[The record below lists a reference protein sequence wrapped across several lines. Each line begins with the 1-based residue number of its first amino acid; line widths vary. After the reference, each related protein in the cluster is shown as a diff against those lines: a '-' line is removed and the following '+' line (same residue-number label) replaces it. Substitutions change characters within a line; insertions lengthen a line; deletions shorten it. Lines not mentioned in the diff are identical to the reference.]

1 MQDSCVTTAM
11 AHRAGAALL
20 AVLASSGL
28 AQRQPPAPPAWP
40 FAWRAGACVA
50 DPSGSR
56 SCATDAGVAFEL
68 SRRTCTLPAGMAL
81 GPGTAMQPDLLA
93 IGGAAVDV
101 TLFASPSWNQWSAAG
116 APIIYGAAGDT
127 TFPYVQL
134 LNSSGAYVA
143 CEFLHWLCLHGAAPA
158 SAPVSQHTLHAAAL
172 PLAAGNRDVV
182 LAACC
187 AAR

>member
-1 MQDSCVTTAM
+1 
-11 AHRAGAALL
+11 
-20 AVLASSGL
+20 
-28 AQRQPPAPPAWP
+28 
-40 FAWRAGACVA
+40 
-50 DPSGSR
+50 
-56 SCATDAGVAFEL
+56 
-68 SRRTCTLPAGMAL
+68 MAL